1 MLTKPDGELPV
12 DASDINR
19 TKACTLFAEQLA
31 VLLSRMVLLD
41 KKYTE
46 PSNVLR
52 ALVDDFGEPLK
63 VGEQKDIGEFNLNF
77 LQRIEEGF
85 GERVRSGPDEGLD
98 FMDKVLRESQ
108 PHDVMRQSSIIDEP
122 RCDTIF
128 KLFFGKIVQILKV
141 KSDLPG

>member
-1 MLTKPDGELPV
+1 MLQSYFYIPEFTQKVLTKPDAELPI

-19 TKACTLFAEQLA
+19 TKACTVFAEQLA

-52 ALVDDFGEPLK
+52 ALVDDFGEPLQ

-85 GERVRSGPDEGLD
+85 GERIRETTCISLKDLDDAVEVVEKVVAERVPD
-98 FMDKVLRESQ
+98 F
-108 PHDVMRQSSIIDEP
+108 MRQSSIID
-122 RCDTIF
+122 CDFTD
-128 KLFFGKIVQILKV
+128 K
-141 KSDLPG
+141 

>member
-1 MLTKPDGELPV
+1 MH
-12 DASDINR
+12 R
-19 TKACTLFAEQLA
+19 TKACTVFAEQLA
-31 VLLSRMVLLD
+31 FLLSRMVRLN

-77 LQRIEEGF
+77 LQRVEEGF
-85 GERVRSGPDEGLD
+85 GERVKTGCEDEHLS
-98 FMDKVLRESQ
+98 FMERVLEEAR
-108 PHDVMRQSSIIDEP
+108 PLDVMRQSSIIDEAP
-122 RCDTIF
+122 KETRDTIF
-128 KLFFGKIVQILKV
+128 KLFFGKVVQILKV

>member
-1 MLTKPDGELPV
+1 VLTKPDTELPV
-12 DASDINR
+12 EVSDMHR
-19 TKACTLFAEQLA
+19 TKACTVFAEQLA
-31 VLLSRMVLLD
+31 FLLSRMVLLD

-46 PSNVLR
+46 PSSVLR

-85 GERVRSGPDEGLD
+85 GERVKSTGDDNLN
-98 FMDKVLRESQ
+98 FMEKVLEDSR
-108 PHDVMRQSSIIDEP
+108 HIDMMRQSSIIDEAP
-122 RCDTIF
+122 SNKCDTIF

-141 KSDLPG
+141 KSD

>member
-1 MLTKPDGELPV
+1 MQSYFYIPEFTHKVLTKPDAELPV

-19 TKACTLFAEQLA
+19 TKACTVFAEQLA

-41 KKYTE
+41 KRYTE

-85 GERVRSGPDEGLD
+85 GERVRTSCAFKDLDDAVEVVEKVVVERVPD
-98 FMDKVLRESQ
+98 F
-108 PHDVMRQSSIIDEP
+108 MRQSSIID
-122 RCDTIF
+122 DFTD
-128 KLFFGKIVQILKV
+128 K
-141 KSDLPG
+141 